1 MYRDAIT
8 LARTFCYICLLK
20 YRPQDVPASRELLL
34 LTVLIYFLLDC
45 FLAELDEN
53 ITSALTAALVDTVFL
68 LVFALALLLLCRKV
82 NRWTQTV
89 TALAGTGIV
98 FGLLLMPAVIILPG
112 SGVMGPVQQI
122 LSVLLYLALIWFVVV
137 VAHIFRHA
145 MSSSFALGAF
155 VSLVYLLLG
164 VFIEFNIVYP
174 DS

>member
-1 MYRDAIT
+1 M
-8 LARTFCYICLLK
+8 
-20 YRPQDVPASRELLL
+20 
-34 LTVLIYFLLDC
+34 
-45 FLAELDEN
+45 
-53 ITSALTAALVDTVFL
+53 
-68 LVFALALLLLCRKV
+68 
-82 NRWTQTV
+82 